1 MHCVVRSPELRS
13 LIFADCGNRSLVALA
28 QTCHDFF
35 ATAAPIMWRSLSSLG
50 PLFGCLPQ
58 SVAKMTDPTHM
69 ALQQQAP
76 QLSSLTISCRPFQ
89 HPTNLFVGCDALKSL
104 HLSSVDHETVKA
116 IARLPQLHELHI
128 GFPSSLSFDTSAF
141 PERPFASLSSLTIS
155 KGLDSTIIA
164 FFSLVSAASLATV
177 TIHSECQFP
186 LRSLCESLSKHSAK
200 MRQLKIEAEGTD
212 LTCQDVEPL
221 LSCRNLVAV
230 CITPSRLVKLDGA
243 GLARMAKAWPRL
255 QELWIRSGDESRS
268 QHDLSLALVD
278 LQAFAEWTPCLRRL
292 SIDFD
297 ATQVAALPELDE
309 RSGLDETL
317 RSPGR
322 ALAYLNVGYSPIDDA
337 DADAVASVLSTWFP
351 GLQAVGYLRRYPEKQ
366 YGFDGWARVMNKV
379 SGGRQPPASVV
390 RSVFYP

>member
-1 MHCVVRSPELRS
+1 MHPVVRSPELRS
-13 LIFADCGNRSLVALA
+13 HIFADCGNRSLVALA

-58 SVAKMTDPTHM
+58 SVAKMTGPSHM
-69 ALQQQAP
+69 ALRQQTP
-76 QLSSLTISCRPFQ
+76 QLSSLAITCHASER
-89 HPTNLFVGCDALKSL
+89 PTNLFVGCDTLRSL
-104 HLSSVDHETVKA
+104 HLSSVDHGIVKA

-164 FFSLVSAASLATV
+164 FLSLVSAVSLATV

-186 LRSLCESLSKHSAK
+186 LRSLCESLSKHGAK

-212 LTCQDVEPL
+212 LTCQD
-221 LSCRNLVAV
+221 
-230 CITPSRLVKLDGA
+230 
-243 GLARMAKAWPRL
+243 
-255 QELWIRSGDESRS
+255 ELWIRTADARS
-268 QHDLSLALVD
+268 EHDFPLALAD

-317 RSPGR
+317 CNQRS
-322 ALAYLNVGYSPIDDA
+322 ALAYLNVGYSPIADA
-337 DADAVASVLSTWFP
+337 DADAVASILSIWFP
-351 GLQAVGYLRRYPEKQ
+351 GLQAVGYLRRFPEKQ

>member
-1 MHCVVRSPELRS
+1 MHYVVRSPELRS
-13 LIFADCGNRSLVALA
+13 LICANCGNRSLVALA
-28 QTCHDFF
+28 QTSHDFF

-58 SVAKMTDPTHM
+58 SVAKTTDPSHM

-76 QLSSLTISCRPFQ
+76 QLSSLAITCRPFQ
-89 HPTNLFVGCDALKSL
+89 RPINLFVGCDALGSL

-116 IARLPQLHELHI
+116 IARLPQLQELHI

-164 FFSLVSAASLATV
+164 FLSLVSAVSLATV
-177 TIHSECQFP
+177 TIHSKSQFP
-186 LRSLCESLSKHSAK
+186 LRSLCESLSKHGAN

-230 CITPSRLVKLDGA
+230 CIIPSRLVKLDGA
-243 GLARMAKAWPRL
+243 GLARMAKAWPLL
-255 QELWIRSGDESRS
+255 QELWIRTADVRS
-268 QHDLSLALVD
+268 KHDFPLALAD
-278 LQAFAEWTPCLRRL
+278 LKAFAEWTPCLRRL

-297 ATQVAALPELDE
+297 ATQVDALPELDE
-309 RSGLDETL
+309 RFGPDETL
-317 RSPGR
+317 RS
-322 ALAYLNVGYSPIDDA
+322 ALAYLNAG
-337 DADAVASVLSTWFP
+337 
-351 GLQAVGYLRRYPEKQ
+351 
-366 YGFDGWARVMNKV
+366 
-379 SGGRQPPASVV
+379 
-390 RSVFYP
+390 

>member
-1 MHCVVRSPELRS
+1 MHYVVRSPELRS
-13 LIFADCGNRSLVALA
+13 LICANCGNRSLVALA
-28 QTCHDFF
+28 QACHDFF

-58 SVAKMTDPTHM
+58 SFAKMTDPTHM

-76 QLSSLTISCRPFQ
+76 QLSSLTITCRPFQ
-89 HPTNLFVGCDALKSL
+89 RPTNLFVGCDALGSL

-116 IARLPQLHELHI
+116 IARLPQLQELHI

-141 PERPFASLSSLTIS
+141 PERPFASLTSLTIS

-164 FFSLVSAASLATV
+164 FLSLVSAVSLATV

-186 LRSLCESLSKHSAK
+186 LRSLCESLSKHGTN
-200 MRQLKIEAEGTD
+200 MRQLKIEVEGTD

-230 CITPSRLVKLDGA
+230 CIIPSRLVKLDGA
-243 GLARMAKAWPRL
+243 GLARMAKAWPLL
-255 QELWIRSGDESRS
+255 QELWIRTADARS
-268 QHDLSLALVD
+268 KHDFPPALVD

-309 RSGLDETL
+309 RSGLDGTP
-317 RSPGR
+317 RNPPS
-322 ALAYLNVGYSPIDDA
+322 ALAYLNVGYSPIADA
-337 DADAVASVLSTWFP
+337 DADAVASILSTWFP
-351 GLQAVGYLRRYPEKQ
+351 GLQAVGYLRRYSEKQ

-379 SGGRQPPASVV
+379 SGGKQPPASVV
-390 RSVFYP
+390 RSVFHP